1 MARQTKPLSV
11 KEIESAKPKEA
22 DYVLYDG
29 DGLELLIKSSG
40 SKIWQFRYIRP
51 VTKKRAKKS
60 IGPYPSVTLA
70 DARNYRAESRSLL
83 AKQIDPQE
91 HQQEQLRS
99 SLEAKTNTFQLV
111 AERWW
116 NVKKA
121 SVTEDY
127 AEDIW
132 RSLERD
138 VFPAIGDVSVT
149 DIKAHTLVQAVQP
162 VQARGAL
169 ETIRRLCQRINEVMI
184 YAQNTGLIDA
194 VPSVNIGKAFE
205 KPQKKNMPSIRPDQL
220 PQLMQTMRTASIS
233 LSTRCLFM
241 WQLLTITRP
250 AEAAEARWD
259 EVDMEA
265 REWKIPAS
273 RMKMNRDHTVPLSE
287 EAIAVLEM
295 MKPLSG
301 NREFIFPSR
310 IKPNQPMNSQTVNA
324 SLKRAGF
331 GGVLVS
337 HGLRSIAS
345 TALNEQGF
353 PPDVIEAALAHGD
366 KNEVRR
372 AYNRSDYLEQRRPI
386 MQWWASFVTAADRG
400 SIIEGG
406 HKGIKLIDLPPGLDT
421 TVS

>member
-127 AEDIW
+127 ADDIW

-138 VFPAIGDVSVT
+138 VFPAIGDISVT

-169 ETIRRLCQRINEVMI
+169 ETVRRLCQRINEVMI

-233 LSTRCLFM
+233 LSTHCLFM

-250 AEAAEARWD
+250 AEAAEARWE
-259 EVDMEA
+259 EVDIEA
-265 REWKIPAS
+265 REWKIPAA
-273 RMKMNRDHTVPLSE
+273 RMKMNRDHTVPLSD

-353 PPDVIEAALAHGD
+353 PPDIIEAALAHVD

-372 AYNRSDYLEQRRPI
+372 AYNRSDYLEQRRPM
-386 MQWWASFVTAADRG
+386 MQWWADFVMAADSG
-400 SIIEGG
+400 SIFEGG
-406 HKGIKLIDLPPGLDT
+406 VKGMRLVG
-421 TVS
+421 